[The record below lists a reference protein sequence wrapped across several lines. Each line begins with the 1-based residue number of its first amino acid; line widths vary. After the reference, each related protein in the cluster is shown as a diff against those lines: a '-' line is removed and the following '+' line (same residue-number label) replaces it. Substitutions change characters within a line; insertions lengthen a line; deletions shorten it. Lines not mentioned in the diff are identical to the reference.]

1 MDLNSGKFELTVFNK
16 FVKINE
22 NSTTVKFW
30 RQVVLQDNEK
40 EREVLRRE
48 VVRSQEQVRHLI
60 GSEGGASW
68 SSPLSPLSPMSPLPS
83 PFTSKSSSPP
93 LSDTG
98 DRLSALSL
106 LSR

>member
-1 MDLNSGKFELTVFNK
+1 MC
-16 FVKINE
+16 
-22 NSTTVKFW
+22 
-30 RQVVLQDNEK
+30 QVVLQDTEK
-40 EREVLRRE
+40 EGEVLRRE
-48 VVRSQEQVRHLI
+48 VARSQEQVRNLL
-60 GSEGGASW
+60 GGGGGGGPPW
-68 SSPLSPLSPMSPLPS
+68 SSPLSPMSPLSPLPS